1 MTESFERLNLI
12 QRAAKRL
19 GDQPVAEARP
29 VVEQSTLRREPV
41 ARAEAPVV
49 AAPRAEAP
57 VARPERAELP
67 AARAGGSAQPA
78 AIVSHPV
85 RLNLTR
91 IRQSQIVTPDN
102 TSSTTYNEFRAIKRK
117 LLPLARG
124 PNGTALV
131 NNIFMVTS
139 ALPGEGKT
147 FTAMNLAVSL
157 AAERNLHVVL
167 IDGDVVRSSLDAY
180 FDGANGK
187 GLTELLNGKC
197 QNVSEVMH
205 RCVDVPNLRVIFAGK
220 HDAGSPELL
229 ASKRMADI
237 CQDLST
243 RFPDRIIIIDAPPVL
258 AASEP
263 AALVTHMNH
272 VIMVVAAGQPSR
284 HHVEE
289 ALTRISAARNV
300 MMLFN
305 KSPQWRHTSAAAYYY
320 YYRKDTDAAS
330 A

>member
-12 QRAAKRL
+12 QRAAPKRL
-19 GDQPVAEARP
+19 GEQVPVAEARP
-29 VVEQSTLRREPV
+29 PVEQPVLRREPV
-41 ARAEAPVV
+41 APAIPP
-49 AAPRAEAP
+49 AAPRVEA
-57 VARPERAELP
+57 P
-67 AARAGGSAQPA
+67 AARASGSAQPA
-78 AIVSHPV
+78 AVVSHPV

-117 LLPLARG
+117 MLPLARG
-124 PNGTALV
+124 SATGTAMV

-147 FTAMNLAVSL
+147 FTAMNLAISL

-180 FDGANGK
+180 FDGANGR

-197 QNVSEVMH
+197 QNVSDVMH
-205 RCVDVPNLRVIFAGK
+205 RCVEVPNLRVIFAGK

-237 CQDLST
+237 CQDLSHALS
-243 RFPDRIIIIDAPPVL
+243 RPDRDHRC
-258 AASEP
+258 AACAGGLGACGFGDPHEPCHHGGGGP
-263 AALVTHMNH
+263 AALP
-272 VIMVVAAGQPSR
+272 PSR
-284 HHVEE
+284 RGG
-289 ALTRISAARNV
+289 A
-300 MMLFN
+300 
-305 KSPQWRHTSAAAYYY
+305 SP
-320 YYRKDTDAAS
+320 AS
-330 A
+330 HRRAT

>member
-19 GDQPVAEARP
+19 SDEAVAEQRP
-29 VVEQSTLRREPV
+29 AGDMRREPTPAPAPVQAQPTAAPV
-41 ARAEAPVV
+41 ARADAPI
-49 AAPRAEAP
+49 PRAPGA
-57 VARPERAELP
+57 
-67 AARAGGSAQPA
+67 SAQPS
-78 AIVSHPV
+78 VVTSHPV

-117 LLPLARG
+117 LLPMARAA
-124 PNGTALV
+124 NGTAMT
-131 NNIFMVTS
+131 NNVFMVTS

-147 FTAMNLAVSL
+147 FTAMNLAISL

-167 IDGDVVRSSLDAY
+167 IDGDVVRASLDAY
-180 FDGANGK
+180 FDGANGR

-197 QNVSEVMH
+197 QDVSEVMH
-205 RCVDVPNLRVIFAGK
+205 RCVDIPNLRVIFAGK

-237 CQDLST
+237 CKDLST
-243 RFPDRIIIIDAPPVL
+243 RYPDRIILIDAPPVL
-258 AASEP
+258 AAAEP
-263 AALVTHMNH
+263 AAIITHMNH
-272 VIMVVAAGQPSR
+272 VIMVVAAQHPSR

-305 KSPQWRHTSAAAYYY
+305 KSPQWRHTSAASYYY

>member
-1 MTESFERLNLI
+1 MTENMDRLNLI

-19 GDQPVAEARP
+19 AEQPVAEARP
-29 VVEQSTLRREPV
+29 TVEPPPVPVMRREPLSAPPAAQAPRKERV
-41 ARAEAPVV
+41 EAP
-49 AAPRAEAP
+49 APRIN
-57 VARPERAELP
+57 
-67 AARAGGSAQPA
+67 GSAQPVTPA
-78 AIVSHPV
+78 SHPV

-124 PNGTALV
+124 TGTGGTMV
-131 NNIFMVTS
+131 NNLFMVTS

-147 FTAMNLAVSL
+147 FTAMNLAISL
-157 AAERNLHVVL
+157 AAERNLHVIL

-180 FDGANGK
+180 FDGANGR

-197 QNVSEVMH
+197 QDVNEVMH

-220 HDAGSPELL
+220 HDSGSPELL

-237 CQDLST
+237 SRDLAT
-243 RFPDRIIIIDAPPVL
+243 RYPDRIIIIDAPPVL
-258 AASEP
+258 AAAEP
-263 AALVTHMNH
+263 AALVSHMNH
-272 VIMVVAAGQPSR
+272 VIMVVAAQQPSR

-289 ALTRISAARNV
+289 ALTRISSARNI

-305 KSPQWRHTSAAAYYY
+305 KSPQWRHTSAASYYY

-330 A
+330 V

>member
-1 MTESFERLNLI
+1 MSESFERLNLI

-19 GDQPVAEARP
+19 ADQPVAEARP
-29 VVEQSTLRREPV
+29 MVEQPVLRREPAPAPAKPV
-41 ARAEAPVV
+41 APAP
-49 AAPRAEAP
+49 AMPRAER
-57 VARPERAELP
+57 VEKP
-67 AARAGGSAQPA
+67 AARANGSAQPA
-78 AIVSHPV
+78 APVSHPV

-91 IRQSQIVTPDN
+91 IRQAQIVTPDN

-117 LLPLARG
+117 LLPMARG
-124 PNGTALV
+124 ANSTKME
-131 NNIFMVTS
+131 NNLFMVTS

-147 FTAMNLAVSL
+147 FTAMNLAISL

-167 IDGDVVRSSLDAY
+167 IDGDVVRSSLDGY
-180 FDGANGK
+180 FDGANGR

-197 QNVSEVMH
+197 QDINEVMH
-205 RCVDVPNLRVIFAGK
+205 RCVDVPNLRVVFAGK

-229 ASKRMADI
+229 ASKRMGDI
-237 CQDLST
+237 CQDLSS
-243 RFPDRIIIIDAPPVL
+243 RYPDRIVIIDAPPIL
-258 AASEP
+258 AAAEP
-263 AALVTHMNH
+263 AALIPHVNH
-272 VIMVVAAGQPSR
+272 VIMVVAAQQPSR

>member
-19 GDQPVAEARP
+19 SDATEARP
-29 VVEQSTLRREPV
+29 ATDVRRDPAPATPAQSPATQQPSAQGV
-41 ARAEAPVV
+41 AAAP
-49 AAPRAEAP
+49 AAPAPRA
-57 VARPERAELP
+57 
-67 AARAGGSAQPA
+67 AATSAQPSA
-78 AIVSHPV
+78 VVSHPV

-102 TSSTTYNEFRAIKRK
+102 ASSTTYNEFRAIKRK
-117 LLPLARG
+117 LLPMARG
-124 PNGTALV
+124 AGGTAMV
-131 NNIFMVTS
+131 NNVFMVTS

-147 FTAMNLAVSL
+147 FTAMNLAISL

-167 IDGDVVRSSLDAY
+167 IDGDVVRASLDAY
-180 FDGANGK
+180 FDGANGR

-197 QNVSEVMH
+197 DISEVMH
-205 RCVDVPNLRVIFAGK
+205 RCVDIPNLRVIFAGK

-243 RFPDRIIIIDAPPVL
+243 RYPDRIVLIDAPPVL
-258 AASEP
+258 AAAEP
-263 AALVTHMNH
+263 AAIIPHMNH
-272 VIMVVAAGQPSR
+272 VIMVVAAQHPSR

-300 MMLFN
+300 VMLFN
-305 KSPQWRHTSAAAYYY
+305 KSPQWRHTSAASYYY

>member
-1 MTESFERLNLI
+1 MTESSERLNLI

-19 GDQPVAEARP
+19 SDQPVAEARP
-29 VVEQSTLRREPV
+29 VVESPPMPRREAGPV
-41 ARAEAPVV
+41 AIAPRPEKADAPVM
-49 AAPRAEAP
+49 RAH
-57 VARPERAELP
+57 
-67 AARAGGSAQPA
+67 GSAQPA
-78 AIVSHPV
+78 ALVSQPV

-124 PNGTALV
+124 ANGTAMV
-131 NNIFMVTS
+131 NNLFMVTS

-147 FTAMNLAVSL
+147 FTAMNLAISL

-197 QNVSEVMH
+197 QDVSEVMH
-205 RCVDVPNLRVIFAGK
+205 RCVEVPNLRVIFAGK

-243 RFPDRIIIIDAPPVL
+243 RYSDRIIIIDAPPVL
-258 AASEP
+258 AAAEP
-263 AALVTHMNH
+263 TALAMHMNH
-272 VIMVVAAGQPSR
+272 LIMVVAAQHPSR

-289 ALTRISAARNV
+289 ALTRISSARNV

-305 KSPQWRHTSAAAYYY
+305 KSPQWRHTSAASYYY